1 MKLPK
6 NQLEPIMTNADNIT
20 QLGPNAYAKPATAL
34 TILRETIMGC
44 KLFDAA
50 FKEYARRWAF
60 KHPTPADLF
69 RTLEDASAEDLDWFW
84 RGWFYSTDACDISL
98 DSVRYATV
106 DVNNVPVQRDTMV
119 HLAKPLVNAFE
130 DILKIRNRQDTTITF
145 SANSDTSLQDFY
157 WRYDRG
163 LVPYDTTKY
172 ATRLGINAEGL
183 DDETKQKYTGKHF
196 YELQFSNKGGLVMP
210 IIIEWTYKDGSK
222 EVDRIPAQVWRLNEN
237 KVIKFFM
244 KDKEV
249 ASIKLDPMRETA
261 DIDETNNSWGN
272 TVQEPSRLQL
282 FKINQAVRG
291 KSTGPNPMQKAA
303 EKKASF

>member
-1 MKLPK
+1 
-6 NQLEPIMTNADNIT
+6 
-20 QLGPNAYAKPATAL
+20 
-34 TILRETIMGC
+34 
-44 KLFDAA
+44 
-50 FKEYARRWAF
+50 
-60 KHPTPADLF
+60 
-69 RTLEDASAEDLDWFW
+69 
-84 RGWFYSTDACDISL
+84 
-98 DSVRYATV
+98 VRYATV
-106 DVNNVPVQRDTMV
+106 DVNTVPVQRDTMV

-130 DILKIRNRQDTTITF
+130 DILKIRNRQDTTNIF
-145 SANSDTSLQDFY
+145 SVNSDTSLQDFY

-172 ATRLGINAEGL
+172 ATRLGINAEAL
-183 DDETKQKYTGKHF
+183 DDETKRKYTGKHF

-210 IIIEWTYKDGSK
+210 IIIEWTYKDGTK

-282 FKINQAVRG
+282 FKIKHAIRG